1 MAEIT
6 AEMVKRLREET
17 NAGVLDCKRAL
28 TEHNGDFEAAAESL
42 RRKGLAKAAA
52 KASREA
58 NEGLIGYY
66 IHTNQKMAAL
76 VKLNCETD
84 FVARN
89 ELFQQLARDLA
100 MHVVA
105 SRPVYVSREDIPAE
119 VLEQERAS
127 ARAEMEQSGKPAEII
142 DRIVDGKLDKWYQEV
157 CLLEQPYVR
166 DPEVTVQSLLTNLV
180 AKLGENIKVTS
191 FSRQEIGE

>member
-6 AEMVKRLREET
+6 AGMIKQLREET
-17 NAGVLDCKRAL
+17 GAGVLDCKKAL
-28 TEHNGDFEAAAESL
+28 TEYDGNFEAAAEHL
-42 RRKGLAKAAA
+42 RQKGLAKAAA
-52 KASREA
+52 KATRAA

-89 ELFQQLARDLA
+89 EIFQQLARDLA

-105 SRPVYVSREDIPAE
+105 SRPAYVSREDIPAA
-119 VLEQERAS
+119 VLEQETNAY
-127 ARAEMEQSGKPAEII
+127 RAEAAQSGKPEQVIA
-142 DRIVDGKLDKWYQEV
+142 RIVEGKLDKWYQEV
-157 CLLEQPYVR
+157 CLLEQPFVR
-166 DPEVTVQSLLTNLV
+166 DPEVTVQSLLTDAV
-180 AKLGENIKVTS
+180 AKLGENIKVAS